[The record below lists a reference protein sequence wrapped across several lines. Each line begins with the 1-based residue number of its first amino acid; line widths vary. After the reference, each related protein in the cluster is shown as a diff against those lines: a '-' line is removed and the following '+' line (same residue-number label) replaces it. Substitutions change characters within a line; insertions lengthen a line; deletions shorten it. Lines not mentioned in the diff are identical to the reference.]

1 MPDESLF
8 QEMVTG
14 SHYAAERAKHFLK
27 RFDEGEE
34 ACLIHAALELR
45 LALEY
50 IPLERLKGAGK
61 LEGLREEILS
71 DPGWNPSAFMKRLFS
86 AAPETKSPG
95 RILFF
100 LGNKVGFD
108 AKYVPP
114 SQSAGAQAYA
124 LSKLLHAPLMFLTD
138 VWTRHGQSVGGK
150 DPMCWTRDDWRNFL
164 GQVLDEIEIRTRSG
178 LTYMSEIRTRVTEIN
193 QEEKEAD

>member
-1 MPDESLF
+1 VPDESLF
-8 QEMVTG
+8 QELVTG
-14 SHYAAERAKHFLK
+14 SHYAAERAKYFLK

-50 IPLERLKGAGK
+50 IPLERLKGSGK
-61 LEGLREEILS
+61 LEELKEEILTNR
-71 DPGWNPSAFMKRLFS
+71 GWNPRAFMKRLFS

-100 LGNKVGFD
+100 VGQKVGFD

-114 SQSAGAQAYA
+114 SQSAGSQADA

-138 VWTRHGQSVGGK
+138 AWTRQGQSAGGN
-150 DPMCWTRDDWRNFL
+150 DPACWTRDDWRSFM
-164 GQVLDEIEIRTRSG
+164 GKVLDEIEVRTRSA
-178 LTYMSEIRTRVTEIN
+178 LTYMGPIPRLPGS
-193 QEEKEAD
+193 